1 MIFTMNPGAAP
12 LKGSKAFFARH
23 GLAMVMLLTA
33 TQASGQ
39 SCITAGRLNA
49 QGMWAPQFQTVRLLD
64 EMGRPLAAR
73 GKAELSRVRAVEVTQ
88 PALLSACQG
97 NGDLSRAEEAPAAK
111 APVPAAKAPVPA
123 AKPGRL
129 TVEGV
134 SFPKLQT
141 GGELVELQ
149 VQVPADRVIMVTR

>member
-1 MIFTMNPGAAP
+1 
-12 LKGSKAFFARH
+12 
-23 GLAMVMLLTA
+23 
-33 TQASGQ
+33 
-39 SCITAGRLNA
+39 
-49 QGMWAPQFQTVRLLD
+49 
-64 EMGRPLAAR
+64 
-73 GKAELSRVRAVEVTQ
+73 
-88 PALLSACQG
+88 
-97 NGDLSRAEEAPAAK
+97 
-111 APVPAAKAPVPA
+111 VPA

>member
-1 MIFTMNPGAAP
+1 MIFTMNAGAAP
-12 LKGSKAFFARH
+12 LKGSKAFFAGH

-64 EMGRPLAAR
+64 EMARPLAAR

-111 APVPAAKAPVPA
+111 APVPAAKS
-123 AKPGRL
+123 GRL

>member
-1 MIFTMNPGAAP
+1 
-12 LKGSKAFFARH
+12 
-23 GLAMVMLLTA
+23 
-33 TQASGQ
+33 
-39 SCITAGRLNA
+39 
-49 QGMWAPQFQTVRLLD
+49 
-64 EMGRPLAAR
+64 
-73 GKAELSRVRAVEVTQ
+73 VEVTQ

-111 APVPAAKAPVPA
+111 APVPAAKS
-123 AKPGRL
+123 GRL